1 MKVALTQ
8 ESFDTAK
15 GGAEVVARVHADML
29 LAAGHETHI
38 FTRRFGDLPGA
49 FKRHK
54 LWVWPWQ
61 DKHFGFSQSLRR
73 ALRGQGAAFDV
84 IHGYGKSVGMDVL
97 QAGGGLHSRF
107 LEYQRRSEGGSEAA
121 ALTAEDKI
129 KLAIEKEQFPP
140 GTDGPHYVALSRMVE
155 RHILET
161 HDVPAERVHVIYLGV
176 DTRRFNREAAGRLRG
191 QGRERLGLGRDD
203 VALVFMAH
211 NFRLKGLAPLLE
223 ALAALRARGGRPT
236 LVVAGRGKQGEF
248 RDMAA
253 RLGVADQT
261 RFVGA
266 AARSEEFYAAGDLL
280 VHPSFYDPCATVVF
294 EALGCGL
301 PVVTSVH
308 NGSGEILA
316 GTGAG
321 EVVDPENVDA
331 LASAIERYLSPET
344 RAAASAAAFGLGA
357 RYTFDRYY
365 GEVMKVY
372 DVIRRRKGRG

>member
-8 ESFDTAK
+8 ESFDTTK

-29 LAAGHETHI
+29 LAAGHETHV
-38 FTRRFGDLPGA
+38 FTRHFGDLPAG

-61 DKHFGFSQSLRR
+61 DKHLGFSQSLRR
-73 ALRGQGAAFDV
+73 ALRRQGAAFDV
-84 IHGYGKSVGMDVL
+84 VHGYGKSVGMDVL

-107 LEYQRRSEGGSEAA
+107 LEYLRRSEGGGQA
-121 ALTAEDKI
+121 ALTPEDKI

-140 GTDGPHYVALSRMVE
+140 GPDGPHYVALSRMVE

-161 HDVPAERVHVIYLGV
+161 YDIPAERVHVIYLGV
-176 DTRRFNREAAGRLRG
+176 DTRRFSRDAARRLREPS
-191 QGRERLGLGRDD
+191 RARLGLASDET
-203 VALVFMAH
+203 ALIFMAH
-211 NFRLKGLAPLLE
+211 NFRLKGLKPLLE
-223 ALAALRARGGRPT
+223 ALAVLRGRGLRPS
-236 LVVAGRGKQGEF
+236 LVVVGRGRQGEF
-248 RDMAA
+248 RAMAE
-253 RLGVADQT
+253 RLGVGGQT
-261 RFVGA
+261 RFAGA

-316 GTGAG
+316 GTAAG
-321 EVVDPENVDA
+321 EVVDPEDVEA
-331 LASAIERYLSPET
+331 LAAAIERYLSPQT
-344 RAAASAAAFGLGA
+344 RAQASAAAFALGA
-357 RYTFDRYY
+357 QYTFERYY